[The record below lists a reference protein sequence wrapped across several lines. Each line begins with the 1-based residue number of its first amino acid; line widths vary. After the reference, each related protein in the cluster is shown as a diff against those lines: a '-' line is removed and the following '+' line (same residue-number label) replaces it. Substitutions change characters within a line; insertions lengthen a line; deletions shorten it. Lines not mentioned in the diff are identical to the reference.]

1 MLTHN
6 QDHENTEFSKNT
18 SKNNQEF
25 RIHSRINHI
34 QMIEEPTLYQGHE
47 SILRIDLISPLEKY
61 RSPSKPCSS
70 SNIKHVKFFS
80 DLDFPIAFQKGVRC
94 CTQHPISNFVSY
106 KNLSSSIVAF
116 QLSSVEIS
124 KNIYDALKIIE
135 WKEVVPMEMRAFEKN
150 KT

>member
-1 MLTHN
+1 MPAHN

-61 RSPSKPCSS
+61 RSPSKPCSF
-70 SNIKHVKFFS
+70 SNIKHVKSCS
-80 DLDFPIAFQKGVRC
+80 DLDVPITFEKGIRC

-106 KNLSSSIVAF
+106 KNLPSSMVTS
-116 QLSSVEIS
+116 QLSNVEIS
-124 KNIYDALKIIE
+124 KNIHYALKFLE
-135 WKEVVPMEMRAFEKN
+135 WKEVVPKEMRAFEKN